1 MYFIASL
8 QCNAMNFPEMGL
20 FIGKQDSLISAK
32 FATVFLKVR
41 VLLWLKVAEMLF
53 QEAHKAIPLPF
64 TFTFNYIH
72 ESRAHLNNYTIAVV
86 GNRWLVV

>member
-32 FATVFLKVR
+32 FATVFFKSESAAMIESCWDAVPGSPQSHTITFYLYLQLHPR
-41 VLLWLKVAEMLF
+41 VTGALE
-53 QEAHKAIPLPF
+53 
-64 TFTFNYIH
+64 
-72 ESRAHLNNYTIAVV
+72 
-86 GNRWLVV
+86 